1 MFTGTT
7 GRIQLIGPVLSAM
20 LMIGCAGK
28 DSSTDEGRAQQPE
41 ASKPDAPAQATVS
54 ISGCVEA
61 APGPRQYVL
70 RHVRFEPR
78 ETGDPH
84 IDTTTAGAHGITEG
98 AWVRLRAG
106 KEDLGPHAGRRV
118 TILGAITDNG
128 QNTVGTAGIQGTQTP
143 SGDTPQAASSKRPFR
158 KGEDR
163 SPTDRARVHGQR
175 HRGRS
180 GGAEGS
186 DERRQVPARGA
197 AGGSVV
203 GGLTAP

>member
-1 MFTGTT
+1 MLTGTT
-7 GRIQLIGPVLSAM
+7 GRIQLIGPVLCTV

-28 DSSTDEGRAQQPE
+28 DSSADERRTQQQPE
-41 ASKPDAPAQATVS
+41 VKPEPPALATVS

-98 AWVRLRAG
+98 AWVRLRVG

-128 QNTVGTAGIQGTQTP
+128 QNAVGTAGTQGAQMP
-143 SGDTPQAASSKRPFR
+143 SGDASQAASSKHHSDKVKTEAGRI
-158 KGEDR
+158 
-163 SPTDRARVHGQR
+163 ARE
-175 HRGRS
+175 S
-180 GGAEGS
+180 MA
-186 DERRQVPARGA
+186 DGA
-197 AGGSVV
+197 AAEVAVQKVQTSGDKCPLEVQPNSR
-203 GGLTAP
+203 